1 MKIENDRGKKE
12 SNSNSLGVIAMIIS
26 GVALVCCLYNTVLAF
41 ILAIIAIAVLNSR
54 VQEVGEGIQKKN
66 VYVTLAYVV
75 SIGVLLA
82 CSAFILIN
90 LIEVVK
96 SLVYHES
103 AGRYIENMCGRI
115 KFDLNTPMKSTK

>member
-1 MKIENDRGKKE
+1 MKIENNRGKKE

-41 ILAIIAIAVLNSR
+41 ILSIIAIAILNSR
-54 VQEVGEGIQKKN
+54 VQEIGEGIQKKN
-66 VYVTLAYVV
+66 VYVTLAYAV
-75 SIGVLLA
+75 SIGVLLV

-96 SLVYHES
+96 SLIYHES

>member
-1 MKIENDRGKKE
+1 MKIENDRGKKK

>member
-96 SLVYHES
+96 SLIYHES
-103 AGRYIENMCGRI
+103 VDRYIENICGRI

>member
-12 SNSNSLGVIAMIIS
+12 SNSNSLGVIAMIVS

-41 ILAIIAIAVLNSR
+41 ILAIIAIAILNSR
-54 VQEVGEGIQKKN
+54 VQEVGEGVQKKN

-90 LIEVVK
+90 IIEVVK
-96 SLVYHES
+96 SLIYHES
-103 AGRYIENMCGRI
+103 AERYIENMCGRI

>member
-1 MKIENDRGKKE
+1 
-12 SNSNSLGVIAMIIS
+12 MIIS

-75 SIGVLLA
+75 SIGVLLV

-103 AGRYIENMCGRI
+103 AERYIENMCGRI

>member
-41 ILAIIAIAVLNSR
+41 ILAIIAIAILNSR
-54 VQEVGEGIQKKN
+54 VQEIWEGVQKKN

-96 SLVYHES
+96 SLIYHES

>member
-1 MKIENDRGKKE
+1 MKIENNRGKRE
-12 SNSNSLGVIAMIIS
+12 SNSNSVGVIAMIVS
-26 GVALVCCLYNTVLAF
+26 GVAMVCCLYNTVLAF
-41 ILAIIAIAVLNSR
+41 ILSIIAIAIINSR

-66 VYVTLAYVV
+66 VYVTLAYAV

-82 CSAFILIN
+82 CSEFILIN

-96 SLVYHES
+96 SLIYHES

>member
-26 GVALVCCLYNTVLAF
+26 GVALVCCLYNTVLAL

>member
-26 GVALVCCLYNTVLAF
+26 GVALVCCLYNTVLAL

-66 VYVTLAYVV
+66 VYVTLAYAV

-82 CSAFILIN
+82 CLAFILIN

>member
-12 SNSNSLGVIAMIIS
+12 SNSNSLGIIAMIIS

>member
-41 ILAIIAIAVLNSR
+41 ILSIITIAILNSR
-54 VQEVGEGIQKKN
+54 VQEIGEGIQKKN

-103 AGRYIENMCGRI
+103 AERYIENMCGRI

>member
-1 MKIENDRGKKE
+1 MQIENDRGKRQ
-12 SNSNSLGVIAMIIS
+12 SNSSSLGVIAMIVS
-26 GVALVCCLYNTVLAF
+26 GVALVCCLYNTLIAF
-41 ILAIIAIAVLNSR
+41 ILSIIAIAILNHR
-54 VQEVGEGIQKKN
+54 VQEVGEGVQKKN

-103 AGRYIENMCGRI
+103 VERYIENICGRI

>member
-41 ILAIIAIAVLNSR
+41 ILAIIAIAILNSR
-54 VQEVGEGIQKKN
+54 VQEIGEGVQKKN

-96 SLVYHES
+96 SLIYPES